1 VRAQSTAGLLF
12 ALARVLGFACALLPA
27 VAPARPAPAAL
38 FASEETLEVALSVPW
53 AELRKPSAT
62 ARRHPTTV
70 AYTDAAGRPRQ
81 VPATVEVRGINRRR
95 ICRFPP
101 YRLRFAAADAA
112 GTVFEGVRALKV
124 VTHCAHGRRWS
135 QYPVLEFLAY
145 RMFNTVTPH
154 SYAVR
159 PLQVTYLDAS
169 GEGGEQRFA
178 FVIEHTDDMARRNGR
193 RHVET
198 GAFAARDY
206 DAAQMGR
213 FMLFQLMIG
222 NTDWEILGAPGDRE
236 CCHNVRVTRGD
247 GPEGLVAVP
256 YDFDASGFVDAH
268 YSVADARLPID
279 DVTERLYRGFC
290 IHGAALEGAR
300 AEFLAH
306 RGAVLA
312 LVQGERRLEAR
323 RKAEATR
330 YLEAFF
336 DMLSDDRRYARQVTG
351 ACRT

>member
-1 VRAQSTAGLLF
+1 VRAQSKARSRF
-12 ALARVLGFACALLPA
+12 ALAWLVGFACVALPPG
-27 VAPARPAPAAL
+27 APAQPAPAAL
-38 FASEETLEVALSVPW
+38 FASDDTLEVALSVPW

-62 ARRHPTTV
+62 ARRHPTV
-70 AYTDAAGRPRQ
+70 VEYVDAAGQRRQ

-95 ICRFPP
+95 VCRFPP
-101 YRLRFAAADAA
+101 YRLRFSAADTA
-112 GTVFEGVRALKV
+112 GTVFAGVRALKV

-145 RMFNTVTPH
+145 RMFNTVTGH

-159 PLQVTYLDAS
+159 PLQVTYREAGGD
-169 GEGGEQRFA
+169 GGEPRFA
-178 FVIEHTDDMARRNGR
+178 FVIEATDDMARRNGR

-236 CCHNVRVTRGD
+236 CCHNVRVTRGA
-247 GPEGLVAVP
+247 GPDGLVAVP

-268 YSVADARLPID
+268 YSVPDGRLPIH

-290 IHGAALEGAR
+290 LHGGALEAAR
-300 AEFLAH
+300 SEFLAH

-312 LVQGERRLEAR
+312 LVQGESRLEAR
-323 RKAEATR
+323 RKAEAVR

-336 DMLSDDRRYARQVTG
+336 ALLSDDGRYARQVTG